1 MNCSLGR
8 GKLLIPLGAGCN
20 WLLNDH
26 SGLKISITDGDH
38 QPPPKADAGISFIT
52 IANINSFNQV
62 DCSVKK

>member
-1 MNCSLGR
+1 MIWE
-8 GKLLIPLGAGCN
+8 KVKF
-20 WLLNDH
+20 NDCC
-26 SGLKISITDGDH
+26 ISITDGDH